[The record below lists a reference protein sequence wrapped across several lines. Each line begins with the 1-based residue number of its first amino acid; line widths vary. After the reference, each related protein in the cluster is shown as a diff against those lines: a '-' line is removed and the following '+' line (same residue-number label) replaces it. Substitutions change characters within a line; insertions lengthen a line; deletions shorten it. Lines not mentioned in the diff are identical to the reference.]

1 MTDGISGPDRTA
13 RWPLALA
20 MLAALALAGGVLT
33 HVELRGDLGELLPH
47 AGDPAARLVDQELRT
62 GTAASLLLIGIEGA
76 PAAKLADISDRLSDR
91 LVHDPGLLFVQ
102 NGRHLVDADA
112 IHTLFDRRYLLA
124 PQDAQAFSASTL
136 RADFIRLR
144 DGLQSS
150 ASPLVQQYGL
160 PDPTGALPAVL
171 ASWSGGGTAIL
182 RDGVWFAPGARPRA
196 LLLARLAASGTDLP
210 AQDQALHHLQAS
222 FDAIARKSGARL
234 LVTGAPVFAQAAEA
248 AVRRDVRLLSI
259 VSGLLVA
266 AWLSWRFRSP
276 WVLAAI
282 AISVALGL
290 SAAALAVQ
298 FAFGFVHGITLGFGM
313 TMLGI
318 TIDYPVLL
326 VGHRK
331 QGEPPAA
338 TIRRIARPFTLSVLT
353 ASLGLSGMAGSQFPG
368 VAQLGLFAV
377 TGILASAAAT
387 RWLLPPLI
395 GRAGLAPSYAGDPG
409 RLDHIERWRRWR
421 LWAAV
426 PPLLA
431 LLGIAL
437 AGGPRLDHDL
447 ATLTP
452 VPPSL
457 LALDAG
463 LRAELGGPDIGQLG
477 LVQARSPKAVLQA
490 EEALAPALA
499 GLVARRAIAGFEDAS
514 RLLPSAA
521 TQRARQRALP
531 DDATLRATIA
541 QAAAGLG
548 FTPQAFDAFAA
559 DVARARGEPPLTAA
573 DLPGSLL
580 RTRLDALL
588 FRRDGVWFGAVI
600 PAGVM
605 DPVALA
611 AVFRHPGWMF
621 IDIRRTTQA
630 VVRGYTRQAWPYLAG
645 GAGLAVLVLLLG
657 QRDLRRSLRVLAAI
671 VATLLV
677 TLAALVLSGTRLT
690 LIHLVSLQFVAG
702 IGLDYA
708 LFFARPQLD
717 AEERARTLRTLL
729 TCNVMALLTFSLLCL
744 CRTPLLREIGGTVCI
759 GVVLAMVFGFLFAGE
774 PPDYAGA
781 PLKTNTP
788 E

>member
-1 MTDGISGPDRTA
+1 
-13 RWPLALA
+13 
-20 MLAALALAGGVLT
+20 MLAALAVAGLVFT
-33 HVELRGDLGELLPH
+33 HITVRGDLGELLPH
-47 AGDPAARLVDQELRT
+47 ASDPAARLVDEELRT

-76 PAAKLADISDRLSDR
+76 PAATLAAVSNQLSERLS
-91 LVHDPGLLFVQ
+91 HDPGLLFVQ
-102 NGRHLVDADA
+102 NGHRLLDPDAA
-112 IHTLFDRRYLLA
+112 RTLFAWRYLLA
-124 PQDAQAFSASTL
+124 PQAADAFSVPAL

-144 DGLQSS
+144 DGLASS

-160 PDPTGALPAVL
+160 PDPTGALPALL
-171 ASWSGGGTAIL
+171 AAWHGGGSAVL
-182 RDGVWFAPGARPRA
+182 RDGVWFAPASGPGGDRA

-210 AQDQALHHLQAS
+210 AQARALHRLQAA
-222 FDAIARKSGARL
+222 FNHIPDRRGARL

-259 VSGLLVA
+259 VSALLVA
-266 AWLSWRFRSP
+266 GWLSWRFRSP

-298 FAFGFVHGITLGFGM
+298 LAFGFVHGITLGFGM

-353 ASLGLSGMAGSQFPG
+353 ASLGLSGMAGSGFPG
-368 VAQLGLFAV
+368 VAQLGLFAA

-387 RWLLPPLI
+387 RWLLPALI

-409 RLDHIERWRRWR
+409 RLDGIERWRRWR
-421 LWAAV
+421 LWGAL

-431 LLGIAL
+431 VLGIGL
-437 AGGPRLDHDL
+437 AGGPRLATDL
-447 ATLTP
+447 ASLTP

-457 LALDAG
+457 LALDAS
-463 LRAELGGPDIGQLG
+463 LRAQLGGPDIGQLG
-477 LVQARSPKAVLQA
+477 LVRAATPDGVLRAQEAVA
-490 EEALAPALA
+490 PGLAA
-499 GLVARRAIAGFEDAS
+499 LVARHAMAGVEDAA
-514 RLLPSAA
+514 RLLPSVAI
-521 TQRARQRALP
+521 QRDRQSALP
-531 DDATLRATIA
+531 DDATLRRAIA

-548 FTPQAFDAFAA
+548 FTPRAFEAFAA
-559 DVARARGEPPLTAA
+559 GVAQARGQSPLTV
-573 DLPGSLL
+573 DELPPGLL
-580 RTRLDALL
+580 RTRLEALL
-588 FRRDGVWFGAVI
+588 FRRDGAWFGPVI
-600 PAGVM
+600 PAGIA
-605 DPVALA
+605 DPVAMA
-611 AVFRHPGWMF
+611 AIFARAGWTF
-621 IDIRRTTQA
+621 IDVRRTTEA
-630 VVRGYTRQAWPYLAG
+630 VVRGYTSQAWPYLAG
-645 GAGLAVLVLLLG
+645 GAGLGVLVLLLG
-657 QRDLRRSLRVLAAI
+657 QRDPVRSLRVLAAI
-671 VATLLV
+671 AATLLV

-717 AEERARTLRTLL
+717 AEERARTLRTLV

-774 PPDYAGA
+774 RPDYGA
-781 PLKTNTP
+781 SSPDTDSP
-788 E
+788 A

>member
-1 MTDGISGPDRTA
+1 
-13 RWPLALA
+13 
-20 MLAALALAGGVLT
+20 MLAALALAALVFT
-33 HVELRGDLGELLPH
+33 HITVRGDLGELLPH
-47 AGDPAARLVDQELRT
+47 ARDPAARLVDEELRT

-76 PAAKLADISDRLSDR
+76 PADTLATVSNRLSDR
-91 LVHDPGLLFVQ
+91 LSHDPGLLFVQ
-102 NGRHLVDADA
+102 NGHGLLDPDAMR
-112 IHTLFDRRYLLA
+112 TLFASRYLLA
-124 PQDAQAFSASTL
+124 PQAAGAFSVAAL

-144 DGLQSS
+144 DGLASS
-150 ASPLVQQYGL
+150 AAPLVQQYGL
-160 PDPTGALPAVL
+160 PDPTGALPALL
-171 ASWSGGGTAIL
+171 ASWSGGGNAIL
-182 RDGVWFAPGARPRA
+182 RDGVWFAPDALPDGDRA
-196 LLLARLAASGTDLP
+196 LLLARLASSGTDLP
-210 AQDQALHHLQAS
+210 AQARALHRLRAAFERIPDRH
-222 FDAIARKSGARL
+222 GARL

-259 VSGLLVA
+259 VSALLVA
-266 AWLSWRFRSP
+266 GWLSWRFRSP

-290 SAAALAVQ
+290 SAAAFAVQ
-298 FAFGFVHGITLGFGM
+298 LAFGFVHGITLGFGM

-326 VGHRK
+326 IGHRK
-331 QGEPPAA
+331 QGEPPPD

-368 VAQLGLFAV
+368 VAQLGLFAAV
-377 TGILASAAAT
+377 GILASAAAT
-387 RWLLPPLI
+387 RWLLPVLI

-409 RLDHIERWRRWR
+409 RLDGIESWRRWR
-421 LWAAV
+421 LWGVV

-431 LLGIAL
+431 VLGIVL

-447 ATLTP
+447 ASLTP

-457 LALDAG
+457 LALDG
-463 LRAELGGPDIGQLG
+463 SLRAQLGGPDIGQLG
-477 LVQARSPKAVLQA
+477 LVQAAAPEAVLQA
-490 EEALAPALA
+490 QEALEPRLDT
-499 GLVARRAIAGFEDAS
+499 LVTTHAISGFEDAA

-521 TQRARQRALP
+521 LQRARQLALP
-531 DDATLRATIA
+531 DDATLHRAIA

-548 FTPQAFDAFAA
+548 FTPQAFDGFAA
-559 DVARARGEPPLTAA
+559 DIARARGQPPLTAN

-588 FRRDGVWFGAVI
+588 FERDGAWFGPVI
-600 PAGVM
+600 PAGVA
-605 DPVALA
+605 DPTALA
-611 AVFRHPGWMF
+611 AVFARPGWVF
-621 IDIRRTTQA
+621 IDVRRTTEA
-630 VVRGYTRQAWPYLAG
+630 VVRGYTRQAWPFLAG
-645 GAGLAVLVLLLG
+645 GAGVAILVLVLG
-657 QRDLRRSLRVLAAI
+657 QRDPLRSLRVLAAI
-671 VATLLV
+671 AATLLV
-677 TLAALVLSGTRLT
+677 TLAVLVLSGTRLT

-774 PPDYAGA
+774 RPAYAA
-781 PLKTNTP
+781 RSLSTDRPA
-788 E
+788 